1 MAEGL
6 DVVINGVET
15 VSEKMDDIENSV
27 RTANQALNNLS
38 GELREASISS
48 EVLESSSESVATSA
62 TKVNGAVRGASSA
75 VDELGDESR
84 EAAVEVGLL
93 GTVMDKTSVSAGAL
107 SINVGAFTIAL
118 RQLQTQIPLIVT
130 TLGSL
135 VSVLGGVGSAAIAAG
150 GGISALLAGG
160 AIGLLEDIESQF
172 ADVTSTGEALQKLM
186 RGLGNMFRE
195 ALDPL
200 VNAEN
205 VELFVSLLEDMA
217 NFANRSAQA
226 IDASRESIMRFFSV
240 VGQSADFNRFA
251 GSLQNVMAFEAGGE
265 FDSAGE
271 VLARFLGYLVGELP
285 DAIDFFNRVTVNL
298 AEPLQEVAYQFKL
311 LTIELVEFAEGAA
324 PGALGVIS
332 TLLSVFTA
340 LFESLNDLS
349 GTFVSSAIQALAF
362 TAVMLRLAKVFDAV
376 AGIGGVFAMTVGRLT
391 GDLRSFTGTAAR
403 VITLGQGFM
412 DQYLSGV
419 LELSRA
425 LVAQLPILKDIQ
437 FASESLY
444 DDDDNLK
451 SFDKRLKIIKGSVVD
466 LADTIKRRLT
476 AFAIDD
482 ELIEAPEMGGF
493 RYPSGAPDSMGGQ
506 AASLELNTKKFRQAL
521 GTVKSRAVN
530 TAKTVASGFGN
541 IAVGGLEVFTGA
553 MTGMVHPGLLRS
565 EQLTEVFN
573 DGLSKMATGLNKI
586 GLGIIPR
593 VVKSLVAK
601 IGAMKAAIIAN
612 LVYASTFLKLEKRAI
627 QAAIAKKSAA
637 AVIKQVA
644 VSAYSAVKG
653 LLLFA
658 GGMIKAA
665 ISAIVFNASIFPI
678 IVALLALGAAGGLV
692 VGILGNMGDIT
703 KVAKSSFEGLKNFAV
718 ELGNAL
724 LGYLVPAFNL
734 MVSIFGAILS
744 PVFAIVDAFKFF
756 ISQFSEVLSQGEE
769 GKGIMESFAGVMDF
783 LGGILEKIAP
793 VFDVIGN
800 ALYSAVFLPLK
811 AGVSITIEF
820 IKLVQTLI
828 GVLQRVSKKSGFTD
842 FIKNIANIII
852 SFVTGAIDQLADTLN
867 KLIKLTNALTGS
879 NIGKIGEGEGGA
891 SSKLSGLKVT
901 EDDVV
906 GNAKSLME
914 EDSEQG
920 AGSRAETTSPDFSLE
935 TNIQNTANVD
945 AESDES
951 EDRIATLV
959 ERAMKDANTY
969 RRNALGGQ

>member
-6 DVVINGVET
+6 DVIINGVET

-27 RTANQALNNLS
+27 RTANQALSGLS

-48 EVLESSSESVATSA
+48 EVLESSSDSVATSA
-62 TKVNGAVRGASSA
+62 TKVNGAVRGAAGA

-118 RQLQTQIPLIVT
+118 RQLHTQIPLIVT

-135 VSVLGGVGSAAIAAG
+135 ISVLGGVGAAAIAAG

-251 GSLQNVMAFEAGGE
+251 GSLQNVMEFEAGGE

-324 PGALGVIS
+324 PGALGVVS

-349 GTFVSSAIQALAF
+349 GTFVSSAIQAFAF
-362 TAVMLRLAKVFDAV
+362 TAVLLRLARVFDTV
-376 AGIGGVFAMTVGRLT
+376 AAIGNVFALRIGDLT
-391 GDLRSFTGTAAR
+391 GNLNSFTNTAAR
-403 VITLGQGFM
+403 AAALGQGFL
-412 DQYLSGV
+412 DEYLSGV
-419 LELSRA
+419 YKLSRSLA
-425 LVAQLPILKDIQ
+425 AQIPILKDVQI
-437 FASESLY
+437 ATGELY
-444 DDDDNLK
+444 DGDELIDFDDRVKIIEGNLKNLK
-451 SFDKRLKIIKGSVVD
+451 STAGDV
-466 LADTIKRRLT
+466 ADTIRKRFT
-476 AFAIDD
+476 EFAIDD

-493 RYPSGAPDSMGGQ
+493 RYPAGAPDSMGGQ

-521 GTVKSRAVN
+521 GTVRSRALS
-530 TAKTVASGFGN
+530 TAKTIGSGFGD

-565 EQLTEVFN
+565 EQLSEVFN
-573 DGLSKMATGLNKI
+573 DGLSRMATGLNKM
-586 GLGIIPR
+586 GLGIIPNTIG
-593 VVKSLVAK
+593 SLKEYIAQKYASIKAIKLSTISTKVNAAAQK
-601 IGAMKAAIIAN
+601 ILQRGLLGNAKAALKAVAGMITYAGSLIIA
-612 LVYASTFLKLEKRAI
+612 
-627 QAAIAKKSAA
+627 
-637 AVIKQVA
+637 A
-644 VSAYSAVKG
+644 VSAATLSSAMLPVT
-653 LLLFA
+653 LA
-658 GGMIKAA
+658 
-665 ISAIVFNASIFPI
+665 V
-678 IVALLALGAAGGLV
+678 LALTAAGALA
-692 VGILGNMGDIT
+692 VGVLGNMGDISST
-703 KVAKSSFEGLKNFAV
+703 AKSSFESLKNFAV

-734 MVSIFGAILS
+734 IVSIFGAILS

-756 ISQFSEVLSQGEE
+756 ISRFSEVLSQGEE

-800 ALYSAVFLPLK
+800 VLYSAVFLTLK
-811 AGVSITIEF
+811 AIAVVVIEV

-828 GVLQRVSKKSGFTD
+828 SVLQRIAKESGLID
-842 FIKNIANIII
+842 FIKNLANIII

-867 KLIKLTNALTGS
+867 KLISLTNALTGS

-914 EDSEQG
+914 KDSESG